1 MITRYDD
8 ALPLLV
14 DLLRKSMPPEF
25 FINNLIFRDA
35 DGVLSVVL
43 RDEIPEELLTAFE
56 KKENNLGDYISSPVF
71 LTPDDLFDTNL
82 QEKDNDDWELV
93 NIHGEQIY
101 IRYVE
106 KRIVGSDWVR
116 GILTDTIPSVPPIV
130 VFASLKGGVGRS
142 TALSVAGFEFAKRG
156 KKVLAIDLDLEAPG
170 IGSILLSHDNLP
182 EFGALDYYVENGR
195 SEISPEFIENLYQS
209 SYKCENG
216 GEIHVLPA
224 SGKRCHDH
232 PENVLGKISRS
243 YLETNECGIV
253 KTFLDKTRDM
263 ISAICSHLSYDVI
276 FIDARAGLNE
286 TTAATIQGL
295 GADVLFFGI
304 DTPQTWEGYKY
315 FLSHLARYKNRTSL
329 ENDWRYKIKMIH
341 AKAKP
346 GEQSGKAYRD
356 NSFDLFASYLYDE
369 IDGNENAEGLPD
381 AFSFDLDDYSAPHY
395 AWPIYMSEAFYEYDP
410 QSSEKIP
417 ESIIEESY
425 GDFIERLYER
435 VFSNGA

>member
-1 MITRYDD
+1 MTIRYDD
-8 ALPLLV
+8 ALPILV
-14 DLLRKSMPPEF
+14 DLLKNSMPTEF
-25 FINNLIFRDA
+25 FTNNLIYRDA

-43 RDEIPEELLTAFE
+43 RDEIPEELISNF
-56 KKENNLGDYISSPVF
+56 ENNASHLGDYISSPVF
-71 LTPDDLFDTNL
+71 LTPDDLFDTDL
-82 QEKDNDDWELV
+82 QDKTNDDWELV
-93 NIHGEQIY
+93 STQNEQFY

-116 GILTDTIPSVPPIV
+116 GILTDTIPAVPPII

-142 TALSVAGFEFAKRG
+142 TALSVAGFEFANRG

-170 IGSILLSHDNLP
+170 IGSILLNHDSLP

-195 SEISPEFIENLYQS
+195 SEISQDFIDNLCQS
-209 SYKCENG
+209 SYKCESG
-216 GEIHVLPA
+216 GEIYVLPA

-243 YLETNECGIV
+243 YLETNESGTV

-263 ISAICSHLSYDVI
+263 ISAVCSNLSPDVI

-295 GADVLFFGI
+295 GADILFFGI

-315 FLSHLARYKNRTSL
+315 FLSHLARYKNRTTL

-341 AKAKP
+341 AKANP
-346 GEQSGKAYRD
+346 GEESEKAYRD

-369 IDGNENAEGLPD
+369 LAGNENAEGLPD

-417 ESIIEESY
+417 KKHNREVLR
-425 GDFIERLYER
+425 RLY
-435 VFSNGA
+435 